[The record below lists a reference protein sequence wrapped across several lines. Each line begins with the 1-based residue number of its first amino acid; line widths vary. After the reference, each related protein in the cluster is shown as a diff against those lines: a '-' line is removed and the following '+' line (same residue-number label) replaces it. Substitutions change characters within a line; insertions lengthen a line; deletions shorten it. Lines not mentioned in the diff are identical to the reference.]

1 MPARDLARP
10 EPPPAPRFAGADL
23 DRRPLVRVRE
33 PGVRAGLAFDVRS
46 GRLLWRQLPRR
57 RLPMASLTK
66 LMTALLVA
74 ERTRS
79 GETAR
84 VPAAVRRVRGSLVG
98 GLRVGRRVAVPDLLR
113 GMMLASGNDAAVVLA
128 HHVARSEPAFV
139 RLMNRRARALGM
151 RCTRYVT
158 ASGFGR
164 GNRSCPAD
172 LARLTQAVLARP
184 RLAALARRR
193 TATVRLGGV
202 RTLLTTHPLLRERH
216 PGVVGLKTG
225 WSPWAG
231 RCLITVVRSG
241 GRLRA
246 VILLGATDPAGATRR
261 ILRAA

>member
-1 MPARDLARP
+1 MPARDPA
-10 EPPPAPRFAGADL
+10 PPAAAAAPRFAGADL
-23 DRRPLVRVRE
+23 DRRPVARLHVA
-33 PGVRAGLAFDVRS
+33 GVKAGLAFDVRS
-46 GRLLWRQLPRR
+46 GRLLWRRHPRR

-74 ERTRS
+74 ERTRRGDS
-79 GETAR
+79 AR
-84 VPAAVRRVRGSLVG
+84 VPGAVRRARGSLVG
-98 GLRVGRRVAVPDLLR
+98 GLPVGRRVALADLLR
-113 GMMLASGNDAAVVLA
+113 GMLLASGNDAAVALA
-128 HHVARSEPAFV
+128 HHVAGSEPAFV

-184 RLAALARRR
+184 RLAALVRRR
-193 TATVRLGGV
+193 TATVHLGRV
-202 RTLLTTHPLLRERH
+202 RTLLTTHPLLRERY
-216 PGVVGLKTG
+216 PGIVGLKTG

-246 VILLGATDPAGATRR
+246 VILLGAADPAGATRR